1 MATSAYEQPERVSEI
16 VVREPID
23 NTRARWIN
31 RVRSSDHKVIG
42 TTMIGFSLMAVVL
55 AGFTELLV
63 LGQLAVQDN
72 TFLSPE
78 RFYSLHTLSDTTYLY
93 LVALPL
99 FAGLATYAMPLQI
112 GARSSAFPRFS
123 ALGAWMIVF
132 GGVTLYF
139 STFLNT
145 WQGTVQVSSPL
156 TTYFYSPAAGVDF
169 WFVAASMVA
178 GGLLAN
184 AIDLAVTFK
193 NSRAAGM
200 SAERAPV
207 FAYASAVYAY
217 GVIATAPVLIGACLM
232 ALIERQWNVFG
243 IFDPVSGGSAMLW
256 KTLFQWFSHSAPFL
270 VMVLAIGAVSEILAA
285 AAGRSPAN
293 SAGLKKSI
301 RAFAILGILSFTQV
315 YFGAP
320 VAQWTQIVF
329 MLIGLALLIPAFGII
344 ASWVQTIS
352 GGNFRAIVPAQFAI
366 VFVILFAFI
375 LLDHVAFSLPAL
387 SQWLEGSQFGYSSWL
402 TKVWGT
408 IATAGF
414 GALLFWFPK
423 ITGKN
428 FDHGKARVA
437 LGMLVIGTAVSTLSM
452 ASLGLDGFA
461 RELSSYSEG
470 FQGRNLLV
478 GLGTLL
484 AAFGVLGLLINLMQS
499 SSNGANAGNDPW
511 RAGTLEWFAP
521 SPPPVNNFDSIPSV
535 DSETPLSYLRDRIAA
550 ETGEFAGSVAQSPTS
565 GRPSL
570 RGSKH

>member
-1 MATSAYEQPERVSEI
+1 MATGAYEQPDRVSEI

-23 NTRARWIN
+23 STRARWAN
-31 RVRSSDHKVIG
+31 RARSADHKVIG
-42 TTMIGFSLMAVVL
+42 TTLIGFSLMAVVL

-63 LGQLAVQDN
+63 LGQLSLQDN

-99 FAGLATYAMPLQI
+99 FAGIATYVLPLQI

-156 TTYFYSPAAGVDF
+156 STYFYSPAAGVDF
-169 WFVAASMVA
+169 WFVAAIMVA

-184 AIDLAVTFK
+184 AIDLAVTYK
-193 NSRAAGM
+193 TSRAEGM
-200 SAERAPV
+200 TAERTPI
-207 FAYASAVYAY
+207 FAHATAIYAY
-217 GVIATAPVLIGACLM
+217 GIVATAPVLIGACLM
-232 ALIERQWNVFG
+232 ALIERQWDLFG

-301 RAFAILGILSFTQV
+301 RLFAILGILSFGQV

-320 VAQWTQIVF
+320 VPQWTLLLF
-329 MLIGLALLIPAFGII
+329 MVIGLALLIPAFGII
-344 ASWVQTIS
+344 SSWVQTIA
-352 GGNFRAIVPAQFAI
+352 GGNFRATVPAQFAI
-366 VFVILFAFI
+366 VFVIVFAFI
-375 LLDHVAFSLPAL
+375 LIDHVAFSLPGL
-387 SQWLEGSQFGYSSWL
+387 SQWLEGSQFGYASWL

-408 IATAGF
+408 IAFAGF

-428 FDHGKARVA
+428 FDAGKAKVA
-437 LGMLVIGTAVSTLSM
+437 LGMITIGTLVASLSM
-452 ASLGLDGFA
+452 ASLGVDGFA
-461 RELSSYSEG
+461 RELSTYSEG
-470 FQGRNLLV
+470 FQGRNILV

-484 AAFGVLGLLINLMQS
+484 AAFGVLGLLINLIQS
-499 SSNGANAGNDPW
+499 SAKGASAGNDPW
-511 RAGTLEWFAP
+511 RAGTLEWFVP
-521 SPPPVNNFDSIPSV
+521 SPPPINNFDSIPAV
-535 DSETPLSYLRDRIAA
+535 DSESPLSDLRDRIAS

-570 RGSKH
+570 RESKH